1 MLLTVVVCLG
11 LLVSDNLG
19 NLESDPAKLYYVI
32 YLGLVALLAELTE
45 RQPNLSVG
53 VLVVFLVNLVR
64 MVHPKKVVFLVD

>member
-1 MLLTVVVCLG
+1 MLLPVVVCLG
-11 LLVSDNLG
+11 LLVSDDLG

>member
-1 MLLTVVVCLG
+1 M
-11 LLVSDNLG
+11 SDDLG